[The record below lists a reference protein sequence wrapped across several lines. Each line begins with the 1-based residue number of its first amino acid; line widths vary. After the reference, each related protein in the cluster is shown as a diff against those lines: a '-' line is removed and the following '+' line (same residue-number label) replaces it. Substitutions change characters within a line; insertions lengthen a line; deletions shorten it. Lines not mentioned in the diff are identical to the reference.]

1 MKLEASKCLYIK
13 KLRTSQINDMTFYH
27 KTLKK
32 EEPTKPKGSKRKE
45 IILLLIIT
53 MIVKF
58 KEL

>member
-1 MKLEASKCLYIK
+1 MKPEASKCLYVK
-13 KLRTSQINDMTFYH
+13 KLRTSQINDLTYH